1 MDDEKDL
8 KRALKKQ
15 QIFEEMLYAL
25 GAHTDIS
32 LNARIVR
39 VFQVLA
45 MLRFPLVGVSHIALL
60 LFSSHL
66 SPQRRSLQCYDVSL
80 MTPALIPQNS
90 LFVDGAFEKNLFK
103 STEQAITTEALKKY
117 GSFIETNSAFWE
129 NKNIQLLLPLKT
141 NERALGFVGLGKKD
155 EGEFSENDKKF
166 LRSYLEAVKL
176 YLSGALSHE
185 EVLKDTVTQLY
196 SEAHF
201 IKEKNKL
208 FKEVGKGCA
217 IESHSFIL
225 CEIENFENLIKQN
238 GILFRDNLMKELTH
252 IFILFTGDPNLL
264 TRYYQNKF
272 LLVLENLSFKETLFL
287 IERLK
292 RFIDAYTFTS
302 KEESL
307 HVTSLFSFYRYS
319 GKKRIFLDIINE
331 IQKNLDRIR
340 ISGIHKVAFAHDFGE
355 VE

>member
-25 GAHTDIS
+25 GAHTGIS
-32 LNARIVR
+32 LDARIVR

-45 MLRFPLVGVSHIALL
+45 MLRFPLVGVSNIVLF
-60 LFSSHL
+60 LFSSPL
-66 SPQRRSLQCYDVSL
+66 SPQRRTLQCYDVSL
-80 MTPALIPQNS
+80 ITPALKPQNS

-103 STEQAITTEALKKY
+103 STEQAITTEDLKKY

-141 NERALGFVGLGKKD
+141 NERALGLVGLGKA
-155 EGEFSENDKKF
+155 EEEFSEDDIKF

-176 YLSGALSHE
+176 YLSGAVSHE
-185 EVLKDTVTQLY
+185 EILKDTVTQLY

-208 FKEVGKGCA
+208 FKEVGKWCA
-217 IESHSFIL
+217 IESLSFIL
-225 CEIENFENLIKQN
+225 CEIENFDDLVKQN

-252 IFILFTGDPNLL
+252 IFILFTADPISL

-272 LLVLENLSFKETLFL
+272 LLVLENLSFKETFFL

-292 RFIDAYTFTS
+292 RFIDSYAFTG

-319 GKKRIFLDIINE
+319 GRKRIFLDIINE
-331 IQKNLDRIR
+331 VQKNLDRIR
-340 ISGIHKVAFAHDFGE
+340 TSGAHKVAFAHDFGE
-355 VE
+355 ME